1 MELPIRQQ
9 KEAAGEGYR
18 QWKQGNSVCTD
29 QCCQL
34 WSKQCNGRSGGK
46 IEAINQADRESVAKH
61 NNEIDK
67 TNASAYNDISKQNA
81 TNYLN
86 HLAYIDKA
94 LNGNETD
101 TGSDISYCESCQH
114 IQLCKRSWLDRQ
126 GRGKMF
132 MNMINSDSTKYFM
145 IKPDGGV
152 VYANEYFGLN
162 PQEQAVVDKA
172 ANQASQ
178 DKIDQA
184 KKTADESDAQE
195 NARREANTNRD
206 LKRLGLHKDE
216 NGNIVRY

>member
-1 MELPIRQQ
+1 
-9 KEAAGEGYR
+9 
-18 QWKQGNSVCTD
+18 
-29 QCCQL
+29 
-34 WSKQCNGRSGGK
+34 
-46 IEAINQADRESVAKH
+46 
-61 NNEIDK
+61 
-67 TNASAYNDISKQNA
+67 
-81 TNYLN
+81 
-86 HLAYIDKA
+86 
-94 LNGNETD
+94 
-101 TGSDISYCESCQH
+101 
-114 IQLCKRSWLDRQ
+114 
-126 GRGKMF
+126 
-132 MNMINSDSTKYFM
+132 M

-162 PQEQAVVDKA
+162 PQEQAAVDKA